1 MSSFVARYK
10 RDWDELE
17 RLVRKARR
25 WTRSLSAAERERLDE
40 LYRRTTIH
48 LARASTRTDD
58 EQLVNY
64 LNSLTAAAHSII
76 YLPPRESVVHKAGM
90 FVWEGF
96 ARVIARH
103 WPEHLLSAILLIGGA
118 AIGYAAAASDPILAH
133 ALWPSVDERQPGS
146 TPEQLLL
153 HLRSGRDE
161 SGGQKFFFAS
171 FLLQHNLKVGI
182 LAMAT
187 GVLAA
192 VPTVLLMVFNGML
205 LGVFVAIHYE
215 AGIRAEMWAWILPHG
230 VTELSAII
238 LCGGVGLM
246 LGKAV
251 MRPGELS
258 RNESLIRAGREVALV
273 CAGVAGMLLLAA
285 LIESYVRQS
294 HWSTGARLAFAAATA
309 VFWAAYVAH
318 GLYRERQS
326 RPAAQVVP
334 ATNRIAGTAARAS
347 ATANSAA
354 VVQRID

>member
-10 RDWDELE
+10 QDWDELE
-17 RLVRKARR
+17 RLVGKARR

-48 LARASTRTDD
+48 LARATTRTDD

-96 ARVIARH
+96 ARTIARH
-103 WPEHLLSAILLIGGA
+103 WKEHLTSAILVIGGA
-118 AIGYAAAASDPILAH
+118 IIGYAAAASDPILAH
-133 ALWPSVDERQPGS
+133 ALWPSLDERQPGS
-146 TPEQLLL
+146 TPDQLLT
-153 HLRSGRDE
+153 HLRYGRDE

-192 VPTVLLMVFNGML
+192 IPTVVLMIFNGML
-205 LGVFVAIHYE
+205 LGVFAAIHHE

-251 MRPGELS
+251 LQPGELS
-258 RNESLIRAGREVALV
+258 RNESLVRAGREAARV
-273 CAGVAGMLLLAA
+273 CVGVAGMLVLAA

-294 HWSTGARLAFAAATA
+294 HWSTAARLAFATATA
-309 VFWAAYVAH
+309 LFWAAYVAH
-318 GLYRERQS
+318 GFYRERQS
-326 RPAAQVVP
+326 RQSLQPAPAAKPMPMAAGQP
-334 ATNRIAGTAARAS
+334 A
-347 ATANSAA
+347 ATANFAA

>member
-10 RDWDELE
+10 RDWNELE
-17 RLVRKARR
+17 QLVRKARR

-48 LARASTRTDD
+48 LARVRTRTDD

-64 LNSLTAAAHSII
+64 LNNLTAAAHSII

-96 ARVIARH
+96 ARVIGRH
-103 WPEHLLSAILLIGGA
+103 WREHLISALLVIGGA
-118 AIGYAAAASDPILAH
+118 LIGYAASVSDPILAH
-133 ALWPSVDERQPGS
+133 ALWPSMDERQPGS
-146 TPEQLLL
+146 TPEQLLA
-153 HLRSGRDE
+153 HLRQGRDE

-182 LAMAT
+182 LAMCT
-187 GVLAA
+187 GILAA
-192 VPTVLLMVFNGML
+192 VPTVLLMIFNGML
-205 LGVFVAIHYE
+205 LGVFAAIHHE

-251 MRPGELS
+251 VRPGELS
-258 RNESLIRAGREVALV
+258 RNESLLRAGREAALV
-273 CAGVAGMLLLAA
+273 CAGVAAMLVLAA
-285 LIESYVRQS
+285 VIESYVRQS
-294 HWSTGARLAFAAATA
+294 HWSTGARLGFAAATA
-309 VFWAAYVAH
+309 AFWAAYVAH
-318 GLYRERQS
+318 GIVRERQA
-326 RPAAQVVP
+326 RLQMKPAPAAIP
-334 ATNRIAGTAARAS
+334 APTAS
-347 ATANSAA
+347 ARQTPTASSAA

>member
-1 MSSFVARYK
+1 
-10 RDWDELE
+10 
-17 RLVRKARR
+17 
-25 WTRSLSAAERERLDE
+25 
-40 LYRRTTIH
+40 
-48 LARASTRTDD
+48 LARVRTRTDD

-64 LNSLTAAAHSII
+64 LNNLTAAAHSII

-96 ARVIARH
+96 GRVIARH
-103 WPEHLLSAILLIGGA
+103 WPEHLISAVLVIGGA
-118 AIGYAAAASDPILAH
+118 VIGYAASVSDPILAH
-133 ALWPSVDERQPGS
+133 ALWPSLDERQPGS
-146 TPEQLLL
+146 TPDQLLT
-153 HLRSGRDE
+153 HLRQGRDE

-187 GVLAA
+187 GILAA
-192 VPTVLLMVFNGML
+192 VPTVVLMIFNGML
-205 LGVFVAIHYE
+205 LGAFAAIHHQ

-251 MRPGELS
+251 VRPGELS
-258 RNESLIRAGREVALV
+258 RNESLLRAGREAALV
-273 CAGVAGMLLLAA
+273 CAGVAGMLVLAA

-294 HWSTGARLAFAAATA
+294 HWSTGARLGFAAATA
-309 VFWAAYVAH
+309 VFWAVYVAH
-318 GLYRERQS
+318 GIYRERQS
-326 RPAAQVVP
+326 RLQMKLAAAANPLP
-334 ATNRIAGTAARAS
+334 ATNARRTPIAS
-347 ATANSAA
+347 SAA

>member
-10 RDWDELE
+10 RDWNELE
-17 RLVRKARR
+17 QLVRKARR

-40 LYRRTTIH
+40 LYRRTAIH
-48 LARASTRTDD
+48 LARVRTRTDD

-103 WPEHLLSAILLIGGA
+103 WRAHLVSALLVIGGA
-118 AIGYAAAASDPILAH
+118 VIGYAASVSDPILAH
-133 ALWPSVDERQPGS
+133 ALWPSLDERQPGS
-146 TPEQLLL
+146 TPEQLLT
-153 HLRSGRDE
+153 HLRYGRDE
-161 SGGQKFFFAS
+161 SGGKKFFFAS

-187 GVLAA
+187 GILAA
-192 VPTVLLMVFNGML
+192 VPTVVLMIFNGML
-205 LGVFVAIHYE
+205 LGVFAAIHHE

-230 VTELSAII
+230 VTELTAII
-238 LCGGVGLM
+238 FCGGVGLM
-246 LGKAV
+246 LGQAV
-251 MRPGELS
+251 VRPGELS
-258 RNESLIRAGREVALV
+258 RNESLLRAGREAALV
-273 CAGVAGMLLLAA
+273 CAGVAGMLMLAA

-294 HWSTGARLAFAAATA
+294 HWSTGARLGFAAATA

-318 GLYRERQS
+318 GIYRERQA
-326 RPAAQVVP
+326 RLQMNLAPALNPAP
-334 ATNRIAGTAARAS
+334 ATNARPTPTAS
-347 ATANSAA
+347 SAA